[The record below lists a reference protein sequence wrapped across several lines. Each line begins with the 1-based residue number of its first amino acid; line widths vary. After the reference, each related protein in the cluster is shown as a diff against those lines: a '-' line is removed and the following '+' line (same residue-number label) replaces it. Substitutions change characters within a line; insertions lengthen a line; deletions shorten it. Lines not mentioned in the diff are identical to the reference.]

1 MFSYTEIY
9 EGANIDSQKNKYL
22 AMTNE
27 TKTIE
32 RIQFKQSEER
42 ASPVSLLNN
51 FKTFYPPN

>member
-1 MFSYTEIY
+1 
-9 EGANIDSQKNKYL
+9 
-22 AMTNE
+22 MTNE

-32 RIQFKQSEER
+32 RNQFKQSEER